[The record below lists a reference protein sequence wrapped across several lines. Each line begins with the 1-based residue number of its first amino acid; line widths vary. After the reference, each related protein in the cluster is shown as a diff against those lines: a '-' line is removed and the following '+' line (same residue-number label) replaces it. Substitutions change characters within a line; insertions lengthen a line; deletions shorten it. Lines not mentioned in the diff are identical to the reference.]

1 MGDKMQF
8 VIEKASFN
16 DAKKANDLLT
26 KLIIDEKKYDENIN
40 QNCVVKSFYEKIYD
54 DENVC
59 LLVLKIKEKNEII
72 GYLYGYIRNDGD
84 STIYK
89 TSVLDALY
97 VEKNYRKMGCGK
109 KLIKAFK
116 KWSLNS
122 NARYIELKVCS
133 QNKGAINL
141 YLKEGLSN
149 QKIIMR
155 AKI

>member
-1 MGDKMQF
+1 M
-8 VIEKASFN
+8 V
-16 DAKKANDLLT
+16 
-26 KLIIDEKKYDENIN
+26 
-40 QNCVVKSFYEKIYD
+40 
-54 DENVC
+54 
-59 LLVLKIKEKNEII
+59 
-72 GYLYGYIRNDGD
+72 
-84 STIYK
+84 
-89 TSVLDALY
+89 
-97 VEKNYRKMGCGK
+97 K

>member
-1 MGDKMQF
+1 M
-8 VIEKASFN
+8 
-16 DAKKANDLLT
+16 
-26 KLIIDEKKYDENIN
+26 
-40 QNCVVKSFYEKIYD
+40 
-54 DENVC
+54 C
-59 LLVLKIKEKNEII
+59 LLVAKTKEKKEII

-97 VEKNYRKMGCGK
+97 VEKNYRKIGCGK
-109 KLIKAFK
+109 KLIETFK

-122 NARYIELKVCS
+122 KARYIELKVCI
-133 QNKGAINL
+133 QNKEAINF

-149 QKIIMR
+149 QKIIMK

>member
-1 MGDKMQF
+1 MQF

-16 DAKKANDLLT
+16 DAKKVNVLLT

-40 QNCVVKSFYEKIYD
+40 QNCIVKSFYEKIYD

-59 LLVLKIKEKNEII
+59 LLVAKTKEII
-72 GYLYGYIRNDGD
+72 GYLYGYIRNDGN

-97 VEKNYRKMGCGK
+97 VEKNYRKIGCGK
-109 KLIKAFK
+109 KLIETFK

-122 NARYIELKVCS
+122 KARYIELKVCI
-133 QNKGAINL
+133 QNKEAINL

-149 QKIIMR
+149 QKIIMK

>member
-1 MGDKMQF
+1 MKF

-16 DAKKANDLLT
+16 NAKKVNDLLT
-26 KLIIDEKKYDENIN
+26 KLIID
-40 QNCVVKSFYEKIYD
+40 EKIYD

-59 LLVLKIKEKNEII
+59 LLVVKTKEKKEII
-72 GYLYGYIRNDGD
+72 WYLYGYIRNDGD

-97 VEKNYRKMGCGK
+97 VEKNYRKIGCGK
-109 KLIKAFK
+109 KLIETFK

-122 NARYIELKVCS
+122 KARYIELKVCI
-133 QNKGAINL
+133 QNKEAIKL

-149 QKIIMR
+149 QKNIMK